1 MTRPIVSDVPKSEPC
16 CGQSPPRWIPAFWGI
31 LAVFTGNR
39 FQCAVSSGRAG
50 L

>member
-1 MTRPIVSDVPKSEPC
+1 MTRPIALFAYIV
-16 CGQSPPRWIPAFWGI
+16 GRARPRWIPAFWGI
-31 LAVFTGNR
+31 LAVFAGNR